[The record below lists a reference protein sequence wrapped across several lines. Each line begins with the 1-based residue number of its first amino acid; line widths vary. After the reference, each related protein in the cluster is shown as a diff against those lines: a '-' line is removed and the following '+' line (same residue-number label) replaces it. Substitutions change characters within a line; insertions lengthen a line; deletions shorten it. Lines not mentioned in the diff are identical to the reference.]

1 MSLTRVILTT
11 GRSLDLSELGLS
23 STYGGTNGGMT
34 VGTHSGMN
42 GGMLGGYPCKPVNDL
57 KIKDLVR
64 AAERAH
70 PAVPVHLVPPPREY
84 PDQYAGAFGPVEVL
98 PAVACVGAFHSTP
111 LDGDHDQDPVLRRS
125 ALTIIWFQ
133 PTARVP
139 YGCDAEEALRG
150 VDWEALAR
158 DYELQDDWEGLAR
171 DYEL

>member
-1 MSLTRVILTT
+1 MHHRPKAPTMSLTRVILTS
-11 GRSLDLSELGLS
+11 GRSLDLSELRLS
-23 STYGGTNGGMT
+23 STYGG
-34 VGTHSGMN
+34 
-42 GGMLGGYPCKPVNDL
+42 LPEGYPCKPLNDM
-57 KIKDLVR
+57 KIKGLVH

-70 PAVPVHLVPPPREY
+70 PSVPVHLVPPPREY

-98 PAVACVGAFHSTP
+98 PAVACVGAFHSVA
-111 LDGDHDQDPVLRRS
+111 LDRDHDPVLRRS

-150 VDWEALAR
+150 VDWE
-158 DYELQDDWEGLAR
+158 GLAR